1 MAELDMAET
10 DKPDP
15 LDAGMK
21 TRREVLGDAHVDRAA
36 ANSTPFDA
44 DFQEFITRF
53 AWGDAW
59 QRGTLD
65 RRVRHLVTLSV
76 LCALGR
82 EHELELHLR
91 ATVNTGVSQDDIKE
105 VFHQVAVYAGVP
117 AANTGF
123 SIAKRVF
130 AETA

>member
-1 MAELDMAET
+1 MT
-10 DKPDP
+10 DPEVADEMPDP
-15 LDAGMK
+15 MKAGMK
-21 TRREVLGDAHVDRAA
+21 TRREVLGDAHVDRAES
-36 ANSTPFDA
+36 NSTSFDA
-44 DFQEFITRF
+44 DFQAFITRF

-65 RRVRHLVTLSV
+65 RRERHLVTLAT

-91 ATVNTGVSQDDIKE
+91 ATKNTGVSQEDVKE
-105 VFHQVAVYAGVP
+105 LLHQVAVYAGVP

-123 SIAKRVF
+123 AIAKRVF
-130 AETA
+130 SEAE

>member
-1 MAELDMAET
+1 MAEA
-10 DKPDP
+10 DKNDA
-15 LDAGMK
+15 LEAGMK
-21 TRREVLGDAHVDRAA
+21 TRREVLGDAHVDRAEL
-36 ANSTPFDA
+36 NSTSFDA
-44 DFQEFITRF
+44 EFQEFLTRY

-91 ATVNTGVSQDDIKE
+91 ATVNTGVSQDDVKE
-105 VFHQVAVYAGVP
+105 AFHQVAVYAGVP

-123 SIAKRVF
+123 AIAKRVF
-130 AETA
+130 AESD